1 MADGDHQDAKKH
13 MSFDDRGG
21 GGVIIGLTGG
31 IATGKSTVSGMLREL
46 GAFIVDADLW
56 ARRVV
61 EPGQPALQE
70 ITVFFGTRILRED
83 GSLNRPLLASIIF
96 QNEEARL
103 KLNQMIHPRVREG
116 MWEETTA
123 YLTTCPEESV
133 VWDVPLLFEGETRLL
148 VDVTLLVY
156 APVSVQRQRLMARDG
171 LTEAAANARIAA
183 QMSIEEKRTLADYV
197 IDNSGDLEQTR
208 KQVNELWQTL
218 RTLGHPT
225 GA

>member
-1 MADGDHQDAKKH
+1 M
-13 MSFDDRGG
+13 
-21 GGVIIGLTGG
+21 IIGLTGG
-31 IATGKSTVSGMLREL
+31 IATGKSTVTGMLREL
-46 GAFIVDADLW
+46 GAFVVDADLW

-61 EPGQPALQE
+61 EPDQPALLE
-70 ITVFFGTRILRED
+70 IVEFFGTRVLRAD
-83 GSLNRPLLASIIF
+83 GSLNRSLLANIIF
-96 QNEEARL
+96 QNETARK
-103 KLNQMIHPRVREG
+103 KLNQVTHPRVREG

-123 YLTTCPEESV
+123 FLAETPNEPV

-156 APVSVQRQRLMARDG
+156 VPVSVQRQRLVARDH

-183 QMSIEEKRTLADYV
+183 QMSIEEKRALADYV
-197 IDNSGDLEQTR
+197 IDNSGGLEQTR
-208 KQVNELWQTL
+208 RQVNELWQTL